1 MVQDGGTSLTKVYY
15 VRHAEPNYS
24 NHNDVLRELSPKGI
38 VDRELVTEFLSDKQ
52 IDMIVSSPYKRA
64 IDTVKDFSE
73 KVGLDI
79 EIVEDF
85 RERKV
90 DSVWIDDFTSF
101 TKNQWSDFTYKL
113 SDGECLLEVQSRN
126 ISALTILLERC
137 KGKNIVIGGHGTA
150 LSTIINYYDPS
161 FGYYDFEKMKY
172 KMPWIVEMH
181 FDDEG
186 SCDAIYTH
194 DLN

>member
-1 MVQDGGTSLTKVYY
+1 MTKVYY

-90 DSVWIDDFTSF
+90 DSAWIDDFATF
-101 TKNQWSDFTYKL
+101 
-113 SDGECLLEVQSRN
+113 N
-126 ISALTILLERC
+126 INS
-137 KGKNIVIGGHGTA
+137 
-150 LSTIINYYDPS
+150 IINLPTLCS
-161 FGYYDFEKMKY
+161 FNTVWNRKLDTF
-172 KMPWIVEMH
+172 W
-181 FDDEG
+181 
-186 SCDAIYTH
+186 C
-194 DLN
+194 